1 MTKKID
7 DIVITSA
14 LRTPIGVYKGSLKEF
29 TADKLGTICIREV
42 IKDSKLKSIDIG
54 ELWDK
59 F

>member
-42 IKDSKLKSIDIG
+42 IKN
-54 ELWDK
+54 
-59 F
+59 